1 MGTKSNQLEFTTIT
15 LLPTTQRRRTD
26 TRDNNEKRER
36 ASEREKR
43 RDHDIEWSRLIRISI
58 WMCDWQ
64 GREREGMHI
73 QSFTFQ
79 ERDEEVKEDDEEDV
93 EEEENQLRKRKLTLV
108 CD

>member
-1 MGTKSNQLEFTTIT
+1 
-15 LLPTTQRRRTD
+15 
-26 TRDNNEKRER
+26 
-36 ASEREKR
+36 
-43 RDHDIEWSRLIRISI
+43 
-58 WMCDWQ
+58 MCDWQ